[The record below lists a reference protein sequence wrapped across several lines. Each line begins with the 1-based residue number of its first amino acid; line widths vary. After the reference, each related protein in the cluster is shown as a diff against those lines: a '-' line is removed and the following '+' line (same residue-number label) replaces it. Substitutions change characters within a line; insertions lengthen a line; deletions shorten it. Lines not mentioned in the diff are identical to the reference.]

1 MAMYGDLMAPGVAKD
16 GPLSDESMGA
26 PWGEVIRNY
35 EPKPGVSWRFGRPN
49 YARVNKSY
57 FAGRTK
63 IHAEGSLES
72 VVQTIVKNWEVDS
85 HHVLKP
91 SDWKTMNTDK
101 FLISVNGG
109 PKANAQALA
118 DVGPYNALIADIPGK
133 YAGSQE
139 TFESANKIW
148 SEVFTEGFAWELLEV
163 YSGPPSVTFSWRHF
177 GKFTGKYTDKNG
189 REYAPTNEIVNL
201 QGICIARV
209 DDNLMIDE
217 LEVFYNPLDV
227 IDPLLKIPIAK
238 PPPSSSGCS
247 VM

>member
-1 MAMYGDLMAPGVAKD
+1 MAMYADLMAGGVAKD

-26 PWGEVIRNY
+26 PWGETIRDY
-35 EPKPGVSWRFGRPN
+35 QPKEGVSWRFGRPN

-72 VVQTIVKNWEVDS
+72 VVQTVVKNWEVDS

-133 YAGSQE
+133 YAASQE

-148 SEVFTEGFAWELLEV
+148 SEVFTEGFAWEVLEV
-163 YSGPPSVTFSWRHF
+163 FSGPPSVTFSWRHF

-189 REYAPTNEIVNL
+189 GEYEPTNEMVDL

-217 LEVFYNPLDV
+217 LEIFYNPLDI
-227 IDPLLKIPIAK
+227 IDPLLKKPLAK
-238 PPPSSSGCS
+238 PTPASGECS